1 MMNSGGGGGWEDG
14 HTVRKHRVA
23 PSVIYN
29 GIPYS
34 LFNSEC
40 VLMNCVFFN
49 LVYRVLL
56 RRGDIIIL
64 T

>member
-1 MMNSGGGGGWEDG
+1 MQGFFRDPVHDEFGGGGGWG
-14 HTVRKHRVA
+14 
-23 PSVIYN
+23 
-29 GIPYS
+29 
-34 LFNSEC
+34 EC